1 MKVLYSSDLLSLDM
15 KTASYIDISEYLCSK
30 RTMDFST
37 KYQLKIRDLNALTK
51 LANKLRNILMT
62 GHYSKTPSCT
72 STSTY
77 KNIPLELMLLSPL
90 EFRFNYQQ
98 S

>member
-1 MKVLYSSDLLSLDM
+1 MHAFGAQLALKVLSRVGRSMKVLYSSDLLSLDM

-51 LANKLRNILMT
+51 LL
-62 GHYSKTPSCT
+62 PSVPERCLPPT
-72 STSTY
+72 
-77 KNIPLELMLLSPL
+77 
-90 EFRFNYQQ
+90 R
-98 S
+98 